1 MASEAERLIAA
12 AREAAQAGRLDEAE
26 RLCAA
31 VAAGDVAESEAL
43 NLRGAVAGMRGDL
56 AGAAALFQRVLER
69 QPGNAKAAFNLGE
82 CCRRQGDV
90 AGALAGYARAI
101 ESDPDMLD
109 AYRQGA
115 LAAEAEA
122 VRAAQAG
129 EDDIARYARGR
140 AANYLNA
147 LALKLEAGDPAAA
160 EAAYRDAAALAPED
174 AAVLVNL
181 GELLLALGRPQQA
194 EAVLRQAIALAPSP
208 AAQTNLGVAL
218 ATLGRG
224 EAAIGAYRAA
234 LALKPDHLNAH
245 CNLGGALAAAGRR
258 AEALA
263 AFRTALTL
271 RPGHALALVQLVYQR
286 QWLCDWPGLD
296 EEESA
301 LLDCTRRGE
310 RVTPLPLLAF
320 SDDAALLRRA
330 AEIWA
335 RPFAVAAERR
345 LPARPPARRERLR
358 IGYLSRDFRVHAI
371 AFLIAELFERHDR
384 SRVDITGYSIAPDD
398 GSAMGARLRRSF
410 EHFTDLTGLD
420 DVEAARRIHADGID
434 ILVDLTGHT
443 EGARGRILAFRPAPI
458 QVNYLYPG
466 TMGADFI
473 DYILVDPFL
482 APPAHQPFFSEHLVH
497 LPHCYLVT
505 DTTRAVAPRPT
516 RGACGLPER
525 GFVFCCFNQTYKIT
539 PALFGIWLHLL
550 WSVPESVL
558 WLFASEPA
566 AAQLRREAA
575 SRGVAPERLIVAPP
589 LPQEQ
594 HLARLSLADLFLD
607 TLPYNAHTTAS
618 DALWVGLPVLT
629 CAGQSFTSRVA
640 GSLLHAL
647 GLPELVTTSL
657 GDYQAEALRLA
668 QRPDLLAALRRR
680 LAVNR
685 ATAAPFDTR
694 RQARHIET
702 AFAEMWR
709 IHCAAEP
716 PRSFAVADD

>member
-1 MASEAERLIAA
+1 LASEAERLIAA
-12 AREAAQAGRLDEAE
+12 AREAAQAGRLEEAE

-31 VAAGDVAESEAL
+31 VAEGDESAAL
-43 NLRGAVAGMRGDL
+43 NLRGALAGMRGDF
-56 AGAAALFQRVLER
+56 AAAAALFRRVLER

-109 AYRQGA
+109 AYRHGA
-115 LAAEAEA
+115 LAATTEAA
-122 VRAAQAG
+122 LAAAAG
-129 EDDIARYARGR
+129 EDGIARYARSR

-147 LALKLEAGDPAAA
+147 LALKLEAGDPATA
-160 EAAYRDAAALAPED
+160 EATYREAAALAPED
-174 AAVLVNL
+174 AVVLVNL
-181 GELLLALGRPQQA
+181 GELLLALGRPKEA

-208 AAQTNLGVAL
+208 EAQTNLGVAL
-218 ATLGRG
+218 AALGRG
-224 EAAIGAYRAA
+224 EAAIDAYRAA
-234 LALKPDHLNAH
+234 LTLEPDHLNAQS
-245 CNLGGALAAAGRR
+245 NLGGALAATGRR
-258 AEALA
+258 VEALA
-263 AFRTALTL
+263 ALRTALTL
-271 RPGHALALVQLVYQR
+271 CPGHALALVQLVYQR

-296 EEESA
+296 EEEAA
-301 LLDCTRRGE
+301 LLERTRSGE

-320 SDDAALLRRA
+320 ADDPALLLRA

-335 RPFAVAAERR
+335 RPFAVPAERH
-345 LPARPPARRERLR
+345 LPPRPPARRERLR

-371 AFLIAELFERHDR
+371 AFLAAELFERHDR
-384 SRVDITGYSIAPDD
+384 TRVEIAGYSIAPDD
-398 GSAMGARLRRSF
+398 GSALGARLRRSF

-420 DVEAARRIHADGID
+420 DAAAARRIHADGID

-443 EGARGRILAFRPAPI
+443 EGARTRILAFRPAPV
-458 QVNYLYPG
+458 QVNYLGFPG
-466 TMGADFI
+466 SMGADFI

-482 APPAHQPFFSEHLVH
+482 APAAHQPFFSERLVH
-497 LPHCYLVT
+497 LPHCYQVN
-505 DTTRAVAPRPT
+505 DTARTIAPRPA
-516 RGACGLPER
+516 RAACGLPER

-539 PALFGIWLHLL
+539 PAMFGIWMHLL

-566 AAQLRREAA
+566 AAHLRREAA

-589 LPQEQ
+589 LPQAQ

-629 CAGQSFTSRVA
+629 CAGRTFASRVA
-640 GSLLHAL
+640 GSLVHAL

-657 GDYQAEALRLA
+657 GDYEAQALRLA
-668 QRPDLLAALRRR
+668 RHPRLLAALRRR

-685 ATAAPFDTR
+685 ATAAPFDTS
-694 RQARHIET
+694 RQARHIEA

-709 IHCAAEP
+709 IHCAGDP
-716 PRSFAVADD
+716 PRSFAVTDD